1 MKLKNIPLRIALLLF
16 TPSIIIV
23 SCAEKEVKV
32 APPPEIPV
40 VEVIQMNV
48 PIESDFTGQTFGF
61 KDIPIRARV
70 DGFLTGLYFTEG
82 SEVKEGQLLYTI
94 DPEPLK
100 AQEATQLS
108 LLAEAQAALTN
119 AESELQRY
127 RPLAK
132 INAVSKSDLD
142 AAEASYQ
149 ASLAAVDAAKS
160 QVKYAQIN
168 LGYTRISSPIKG
180 VIGKTEAK
188 VGEYVGAY
196 PNPLVLNT
204 VSMIDTI
211 LVQFSISEVEAMR
224 LTQQYNNK
232 MANPIDTTQNSED
245 KSARIRLLLSDG
257 SIYNSLGKFDF
268 ADRQIDPST
277 GTILLQVSFPNKDR
291 LLRPGQFARLKI
303 VLDQVK
309 GGLIIPQRC
318 VKEIQGVYQ
327 VYVVSDSS
335 TIDVKEV
342 KLGAKVGS
350 MWLVESGLNPK
361 EKIVYEGLM
370 LVKPGQKIS
379 PKLVE
384 VPQEFMNF

>member
-1 MKLKNIPLRIALLLF
+1 MKLKNIPLLRVSLLLGIPLF
-16 TPSIIIV
+16 IL
-23 SCAEKEVKV
+23 SCSEKEIKV

-40 VEVIQMNV
+40 VEVIQMDV
-48 PIESDFTGQTFGF
+48 PIESDFTGQTYGY

-70 DGFLTGLYFTEG
+70 DGFLTGLYFVEG

-94 DPEPLK
+94 DPEPLRAK
-100 AQEATQLS
+100 EATQLS
-108 LLAEAQAALTN
+108 LLAEAQATLTN

-127 RPLAK
+127 RPLAE

-142 AAEASYQ
+142 AAESSYK
-149 ASLAAVDAAKS
+149 ASLAAVEAAKS

-168 LGYTRISSPIKG
+168 LSYTRISSPITG

-204 VSMIDTI
+204 VSMIDSI
-211 LVQFSISEVEAMR
+211 LVQFSISEVEALR
-224 LTQQYNNK
+224 LTKQYNNR
-232 MANPIDTTQNSED
+232 MANPTDTTSEKKD

-257 SIYNSLGKFDF
+257 SIYDSPGKFDF

-277 GTILLQVSFPNKDR
+277 GTMLLQVSFPNKNR

-309 GGLIIPQRC
+309 DGLIIPQRC

-327 VYVVSDSS
+327 VYAVSDSS
-335 TIDVKEV
+335 TIVVKEV
-342 KLGAKVGS
+342 ELGAKVGS
-350 MWLVESGLNPK
+350 MWIVTSGLNPK
-361 EKIVYEGLM
+361 DKIVFEGLM
-370 LVKPGQKIS
+370 LVKPGQKIV

-384 VPQEFMNF
+384 VPKEFMNF

>member
-1 MKLKNIPLRIALLLF
+1 MKLKNFPFRRTLLLLAIPMF
-16 TPSIIIV
+16 FI
-23 SCAEKEVKV
+23 SCGEEEVKV

-48 PIESDFTGQTFGF
+48 PIESDFTGQTYGY

-70 DGFLTGLYFTEG
+70 DGFLTGIYFTEG

-94 DPEPLK
+94 DPEPLR
-100 AQEATQLS
+100 AREATQLS
-108 LLAEAQAALTN
+108 LLAEAEATLTN

-127 RPLAK
+127 RPLAE

-142 AAEASYQ
+142 AAEASYK
-149 ASLAAVDAAKS
+149 ASLAAVEAEKS
-160 QVKYAQIN
+160 QVRFAQIN
-168 LGYTRISSPIKG
+168 LGYTRMASPISG

-196 PNPLVLNT
+196 PNPIVLNT
-204 VSMIDTI
+204 VSMIDSI
-211 LVQFSISEVEAMR
+211 LVQFSISEVEALR
-224 LTQQYNNK
+224 LTKRYNEK
-232 MANPIDTTQNSED
+232 MTNPTDTTQNGNN
-245 KSARIRLLLSDG
+245 KSLRIRLLLSDG
-257 SIYNSLGKFDF
+257 SIYSSPGKFDF
-268 ADRQIDPST
+268 ANRQIDPST
-277 GTILLQVSFPNKDR
+277 GTMLLQVSFPNSDK

-309 GGLIIPQRC
+309 DGLIIPQRC

-335 TIDVKEV
+335 SVEVKEV

-361 EKIVYEGLM
+361 DKIVYEGLM
-370 LVKPGQKIS
+370 LVKPGQKIA

-384 VPQEFMNF
+384 VPKEFMNF

>member
-1 MKLKNIPLRIALLLF
+1 MI
-16 TPSIIIV
+16 
-23 SCAEKEVKV
+23 C
-32 APPPEIPV
+32 
-40 VEVIQMNV
+40 
-48 PIESDFTGQTFGF
+48 TGQTYGY

-70 DGFLTGLYFTEG
+70 DGFLTGIYFTEG

-94 DPEPLK
+94 DPEPLR
-100 AQEATQLS
+100 AREATQLS
-108 LLAEAQAALTN
+108 LLAEAEATLTN

-127 RPLAK
+127 RPLAE

-142 AAEASYQ
+142 AAEASYK
-149 ASLAAVDAAKS
+149 ASLAAVEAEKS
-160 QVKYAQIN
+160 QVRFAQIN
-168 LGYTRISSPIKG
+168 LGYTRMASPISG

-196 PNPLVLNT
+196 PNPIVLNT
-204 VSMIDTI
+204 VSMIDSI
-211 LVQFSISEVEAMR
+211 LVQFSISEVEALR
-224 LTQQYNNK
+224 LTKRYNEK
-232 MANPIDTTQNSED
+232 MTNPTDTTQNGNN
-245 KSARIRLLLSDG
+245 KSLRIRLLLSDG
-257 SIYNSLGKFDF
+257 SIYSSPGKFDF
-268 ADRQIDPST
+268 ANRQIDPST
-277 GTILLQVSFPNKDR
+277 GTMLLQVSFPNSDK

-309 GGLIIPQRC
+309 DGLIIPQRC

-335 TIDVKEV
+335 SVEVKEV

-361 EKIVYEGLM
+361 DKIVYEGLM
-370 LVKPGQKIS
+370 LVKPGQKIA

-384 VPQEFMNF
+384 VPKEFMNF

>member
-1 MKLKNIPLRIALLLF
+1 MKLKNIPVRSALLLLAIPLF
-16 TPSIIIV
+16 IF

-32 APPPEIPV
+32 VPPPEIPV

-48 PIESDFTGQTFGF
+48 PIESDFTGQTYGY

-70 DGFLTGLYFTEG
+70 DGFLTGLYFQEG
-82 SEVKEGQLLYTI
+82 SQVKEGQLLYTI

-108 LLAEAQAALTN
+108 VLAEAQAELTN

-127 RPLAK
+127 KPLAE

-142 AAEASYQ
+142 AAQAKYN
-149 ASLAAVDAAKS
+149 ASLASVEAAKS
-160 QVKYAQIN
+160 QLRFAQIN
-168 LGYTRISSPIKG
+168 LGYTRITSPING
-180 VIGKTEAK
+180 LIGKTEAK
-188 VGEYVGAY
+188 VGEFVGAY
-196 PNPLVLNT
+196 PNPIVLNT
-204 VSMIDTI
+204 VSMIDSI
-211 LVQFSISEVEAMR
+211 LVQFSISEVEALR
-224 LTQQYNNK
+224 LSKLYNAEK
-232 MANPIDTTQNSED
+232 TDTSSMKKGKVD
-245 KSARIRLLLSDG
+245 KTLRIRLLLSDG
-257 SIYNSLGKFDF
+257 SIYSSPGKFDF

-277 GTILLQVSFPNKDR
+277 GTILLQVSFPNDEK

-303 VLDQVK
+303 VLDEVPN
-309 GGLIIPQRC
+309 GIIIPQRC

-327 VYVVSDSS
+327 VYAISDSS
-335 TIDVKEV
+335 TVIVKEV

-370 LVKPGQKIS
+370 LVKPGQKIV
-379 PKLVE
+379 PKVTE
-384 VPQEFMNF
+384 VPKEFMNF